1 MAIRQIVF
9 IPDDVLRKKARKIT
23 TFDTDLNL
31 LIDDMIETLRDA
43 PGVGLAAPQV
53 GVSERLIVI
62 EYSEFEDEKPKLYVV
77 INPEIIKPSEEK
89 EVGVEACLSIPGVAG
104 DVERHLS
111 LTVKGLNRFGKPLK
125 IKASN
130 WLARIFQHEI
140 DHLEGVL
147 FTDRATHIWQPT
159 PEEMAEIPD

>member
-1 MAIRQIVF
+1 MAIQQIVY
-9 IPDDVLRKKARKIT
+9 IPDEVLRKKARKIT
-23 TFDTDLNL
+23 TFDADLNM

-62 EYSEFEDEKPKLYVV
+62 EYSEFEDQKPKLYVV

-89 EVGVEACLSIPGVAG
+89 EVAVEACLSIPGVAG
-104 DVERHLS
+104 EVERHLS
-111 LTVKGLNRFGKPLK
+111 LTVKGLNRFGKPIK

-147 FTDRATHIWQPT
+147 FTDRATQIWQPT